1 MSVKTKL
8 THKMALVSASIL
20 AVIILLELGMRTG
33 GFALAYVQERRN
45 KIALRQQGAFRI
57 MCIGESTTA
66 DIEGCYPKQL
76 QEILNQADI
85 GIRFSVIN
93 KGIGGVTTTTLVS
106 KLEQNLEICKPD
118 MVVVM
123 MGTNDN
129 RNDIV
134 RREPEDRQSPLPFFK
149 RLKVY
154 KLAKLLLAHF
164 KATTK
169 TLKNVEKETD
179 INKVQD
185 GYSAQKE
192 DNKNLFAYT
201 EPNNPQSY
209 FELARYHQIRGDLT
223 QAEAYFKMSI
233 DAMPS
238 QEAYMGLGW
247 VYAAQGRE
255 EEAEAIMKRAI
266 DLYPENVGVYLDIGT
281 FFITRKKYYQ
291 AESLLEKAVLLSPTS
306 QEGYIRLAQ
315 AYSLQ
320 GRQQEAA
327 ELLKQA
333 VVIRPENDIAY
344 GLLYNCYLQEGKQ
357 GPAEESAAEANKLRI
372 THYNPRTQRN
382 YQKLKYILKAANIPL
397 VCVQYPVRSVAS
409 LKNLLYPHNDIIFVD
424 NEMVFKT
431 ALAQG
436 KLSDYFTDM
445 FAGDFGHCTPKGNR
459 ILAKNIA
466 DTILK
471 EYFDY
476 R

>member
-8 THKMALVSASIL
+8 IHKIALVSASIL
-20 AVIILLELGMRTG
+20 GVIILLELGMRAG
-33 GFALAYVQERRN
+33 GFALTYTQERSN
-45 KIALRQQGAFRI
+45 KIALRQQGTFRI

-66 DIEGCYPKQL
+66 ATCSEESYPKQL

-93 KGIGGVTTTTLVS
+93 KGIGGVTTSTLVS
-106 KLEQNLEICKPD
+106 RLDQNLETYKPD

-123 MGTNDN
+123 MGVNDN
-129 RNDIV
+129 RNEIV
-134 RREPEDRQSPLPFFK
+134 QREPEDQHSPLPFFK

-169 TLKNVEKETD
+169 TLKNVEKEMGVD
-179 INKVQD
+179 ILQD
-185 GYSAQKE
+185 EYSTQKE

-201 EPNNPQSY
+201 ELINPQSY
-209 FELARYHQIRGDLT
+209 FELARYYQIRGDLT

-233 DAMPS
+233 DAQPS

-247 VYAAQGRE
+247 VYGGQGRE
-255 EEAEAIMKRAI
+255 EEAEEIMKRAI
-266 DLYPENVGVYLDIGT
+266 DLYPEDAGVYLDIGT
-281 FFITRKKYYQ
+281 FFISRKKYYQ
-291 AESLLEKAVLLSPTS
+291 AESVLEKAVLLSPAS

-344 GLLYNCYLQEGKQ
+344 GLLYNCYVQEGKQ
-357 GPAEESAAEANKLRI
+357 GLAEESAAEANKLRL

-382 YQKLKYILKAANIPL
+382 YLKLRTILKEKNIPL
-397 VCVQYPVRSVAS
+397 VCAQYPVRSVAS
-409 LKNLLYPHNDIIFVD
+409 LRNLLYPYSDIIFVD
-424 NEMVFKT
+424 NEMVFK
-431 ALAQG
+431 
-436 KLSDYFTDM
+436 
-445 FAGDFGHCTPKGNR
+445 
-459 ILAKNIA
+459 I
-466 DTILK
+466 TI
-471 EYFDY
+471 
-476 R
+476 